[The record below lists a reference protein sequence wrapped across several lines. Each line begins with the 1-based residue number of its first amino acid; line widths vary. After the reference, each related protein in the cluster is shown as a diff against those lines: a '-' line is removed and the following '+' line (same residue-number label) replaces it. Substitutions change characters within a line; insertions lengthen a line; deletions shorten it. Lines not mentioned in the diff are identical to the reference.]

1 MNIRKQIDEVI
12 EGLSPG
18 ECIEALGIMISDIE
32 RETEKMSKLAR
43 QVFNIPICKIDISP
57 SHPFYVEN
65 DDDMKDLVQ
74 SIIKYGMIT
83 PGTVRTKRNHI
94 LSNLFSFMS
103 MSCFLM
109 QLIDIHS

>member
-43 QVFNIPICKIDISP
+43 QVFNIPICKIDISAP
-57 SHPFYVEN
+57 R
-65 DDDMKDLVQ
+65 L
-74 SIIKYGMIT
+74 
-83 PGTVRTKRNHI
+83 RTKIR
-94 LSNLFSFMS
+94 SFFIPVVTRES
-103 MSCFLM
+103 SA
-109 QLIDIHS
+109 QAVRGQ

>member
-43 QVFNIPICKIDISP
+43 QVFN
-57 SHPFYVEN
+57 
-65 DDDMKDLVQ
+65 
-74 SIIKYGMIT
+74 
-83 PGTVRTKRNHI
+83 R
-94 LSNLFSFMS
+94 
-103 MSCFLM
+103 
-109 QLIDIHS
+109 

>member
-43 QVFNIPICKIDISP
+43 QVFNIPISKIDISP
-57 SHPFYVEN
+57 KLAYRIASYLAEVMKMTKALVDRYRARSAQEHSTPMR
-65 DDDMKDLVQ
+65 DD
-74 SIIKYGMIT
+74 YT
-83 PGTVRTKRNHI
+83 R
-94 LSNLFSFMS
+94 
-103 MSCFLM
+103 
-109 QLIDIHS
+109 